1 MGLKRRNSQIWGG
14 SKKGWAQDT
23 FEGGFPI
30 VQTMVAVEV
39 ESATKVVGATTLAD
53 GSVTTLSGT
62 LTDPNEYRAL
72 TITGN
77 QSTVSGNVVITGK
90 DWGDRTIRE
99 TIAANG
105 AALVSGTLPFKSL
118 DNIQLPARVA
128 GGDTISVGVSS
139 ALGLYRPIKVSADVV
154 LNERKASGATE
165 FSTEAAPTVVVATG
179 TFQPATAIVAAD
191 SFKVSYL
198 TEVF

>member
-1 MGLKRRNSQIWGG
+1 MLKRRNSQIWGG
-14 SKKGWAQDT
+14 GKRWAQDT
-23 FEGGFPI
+23 FEGGFPV
-30 VQTMVAVEV
+30 VQTMVDVEV
-39 ESATKVVGATTLAD
+39 QSATKVVGATTLAS
-53 GSVTTLSGT
+53 GTTTTLSGT

-77 QSTVSGNVVITGK
+77 ASTVAGNVVITGK
-90 DWGDRTIRE
+90 DWGDRTITE

-118 DNIQLPARVA
+118 DKVVLPARVA
-128 GGDTISVGVSS
+128 AGDTISIGVSS
-139 ALGLYRPIKVSADVV
+139 ALGLYRPVKVAADVLLV
-154 LNERKASGATE
+154 ERKATASSSFT
-165 FSTEAAPTVVVATG
+165 TEALPTVSTTG
-179 TFQPATAIVAAD
+179 NTFVPATAIIADD

>member
-1 MGLKRRNSQIWGG
+1 MSLKRRNSQIWGG

-23 FEGGFPI
+23 FEGGFPL
-30 VQTMVAVEV
+30 VQTMIDVEA
-39 ESATKVVGATTLAD
+39 ESATKVVGATTLLAAA
-53 GSVTTLSGT
+53 TTLSGT
-62 LTDPNEYRAL
+62 LTDPNEYRTL

-90 DWGDRTIRE
+90 DWGDRTQVE

-105 AALVSGTLPFKSL
+105 AALVSGTLPFKTL
-118 DNIQLPARVA
+118 DKIQLPALA
-128 GGDTISVGVSS
+128 ASGDTISVGVSS
-139 ALGLYRPIKVSADVV
+139 ALGLYRPVKVSADVLLV
-154 LNERKASGATE
+154 ERKATAASE
-165 FSTEAAPTVVVATG
+165 FTTEALPTVAVNPG
-179 TFQPATAIVAAD
+179 TFVPAVAITGDD

>member
-1 MGLKRRNSQIWGG
+1 MLKRRNSQIWGG
-14 SKKGWAQDT
+14 GKKGWAQDT
-23 FEGGFPI
+23 FEGGFPL
-30 VQTMVAVEV
+30 VQTMIDVEA
-39 ESATKVVGATTLAD
+39 ESATKVVAATTLAD
-53 GSVTTLSGT
+53 GATTTLSGT

-90 DWGDRTIRE
+90 DWGDRTIQE
-99 TIAANG
+99 TITCNG

-118 DNIQLPARVA
+118 DKVVLPARVA
-128 GGDTISVGVSS
+128 AGDTISIGVSS
-139 ALGLYRPIKVSADVV
+139 ALGLYRPVKVSADVLLV
-154 LNERKASGATE
+154 ERKATAATE
-165 FSTEAAPTVVVATG
+165 FTTEALPTVSVTGG
-179 TFQPATAIVAAD
+179 TFVPAVAITGND